1 MEEQL
6 INILKEMNEKIKD
19 ISEKIFLLQREPK
32 VEHFYNKS
40 KDGKYIIHS
49 TKLVD
54 IKPISYIEKVLT
66 PQETKVEIKHI
77 GVISKPTQVE
87 FTQKDGGKV
96 KFNATEIMPKVT
108 EERVE

>member
-19 ISEKIFLLQREPK
+19 IVEKIFLLQREPK
-32 VEHFYNKS
+32 VEHFYSKS

-66 PQETKVEIKHI
+66 PQETNALNDLNLI
-77 GVISKPTQVE
+77 PT
-87 FTQKDGGKV
+87 T
-96 KFNATEIMPKVT
+96 PKVT
-108 EERVE
+108 NERIE